1 MLRRSPRLTPAALA
15 ARRANALK
23 STGPRTERG
32 KARVALNPLKHGR
45 YAVNLPERLARA
57 GCLRDEAEWHK
68 IRARIAQV
76 FEPTFG
82 LPEPSDGEPGE
93 PRQGAKP
100 GSDFG
105 FDTTG
110 PRLQK
115 RMDRLANW
123 VWCSHRDWQQQWGAQ
138 LESSSEIALN
148 HVRLS
153 HRVAR
158 TALRT
163 SNWIPPQIRIHNPWV
178 RLGLVF
184 YAQRRRGWMLQQ
196 LTDLIVAWGT
206 SAGSPAR
213 SGGATGLPMLDLA
226 SEMETGLR
234 SRVYELARP
243 RFWEQMRYCLDR
255 EGNYHPELRGRFRQ
269 RRRELRAAGLG
280 MLLEP
285 HPILAMLRQE
295 KEGWTGAGE
304 AGLPRPAAWSKK
316 STKIFVDNTNVF
328 VVRCAHDEP
337 KRD

>member
-32 KARVALNPLKHGR
+32 KARVALNPLQHGR
-45 YAVNLPERLARA
+45 YAVNLPDRLARA
-57 GCLRDEAEWHK
+57 GCVKDEAEWHK
-68 IRARIAQV
+68 IRTRIAQV

-82 LPEPSDGEPGE
+82 FPEEGGPAE
-93 PRQGAKP
+93 PRRDANFEKM
-100 GSDFG
+100 
-105 FDTTG
+105 G
-110 PRLQK
+110 PRLEK

-123 VWCSHRDWQQQWGAQ
+123 VWCSHRNWQEQWGAQ
-138 LESSSEIALN
+138 LESPSAHKAN
-148 HVRLS
+148 QARVS
-153 HRVAR
+153 HRVPR
-158 TALRT
+158 TRLQKA
-163 SNWIPPQIRIHNPWV
+163 NWIPPQIRINNPWV

-196 LTDLIVAWGT
+196 LTELIVAWQT
-206 SAGSPAR
+206 SGRGAR
-213 SGGATGLPMLDLA
+213 RDGAASGGGAAGLPPLDLA

-269 RRRELRAAGLG
+269 RRRELRNAGLG
-280 MLLEP
+280 LLLEP
-285 HPILAMLRQE
+285 HPILAMLRQG

-304 AGLPRPAAWSKK
+304 AGLPRPAARS
-316 STKIFVDNTNVF
+316 
-328 VVRCAHDEP
+328 
-337 KRD
+337 